1 VGKIH
6 GLVVSKETGKPI
18 SNLQV
23 AFFDSNAAPGTVLR
37 SLEEN
42 DKRSPQ
48 ERWALFG
55 TSLGSVLTDEAG
67 GFALDFT
74 PAGQGGGGVREHVL
88 LVVFAPDDVG
98 SVDRPFPLPPEKR
111 ILYMSSLPKFEH
123 GQQACLI
130 RLLPAQL
137 EKFGLAPAGSPPTSE
152 PAHDPSSKTY
162 ADVLE
167 RAFVFKESL
176 KTLVKPRLQAQ
187 VANVAA
193 TKIAA
198 KKKFANLSAIPAENR
213 NHPQLLTDP
222 SKLYEMMQKTVAAGI
237 AKHAAAPS
245 SLQLSLSADEVKTL
259 GLKTSERGMVSGQV
273 KASTLSVFLSARNG
287 GVDLV
292 SKRPSNVD
300 PAKLLADH
308 APSTTKAPPSTDAP
322 PTSRHRRKS

>member
-1 VGKIH
+1 VGKIN
-6 GLVVSKETGKPI
+6 GFVLSKQTGKPI

-23 AFFDSNAAPGTVLR
+23 AFFDSNAEPGTVLR
-37 SLEEN
+37 SLEEH

-55 TSLGSVLTDEAG
+55 TSLGSVLTGESG
-67 GFALDFT
+67 GFELDFT

-111 ILYMSSLPKFEH
+111 ILYISSLPKFEH

-162 ADVLE
+162 ADALE
-167 RAFVFKESL
+167 RTFFFKDSL

-187 VANVAA
+187 VAHVAA
-193 TKIAA
+193 TKTVA
-198 KKKFANLSAIPAENR
+198 KKKFANLSAISAENR
-213 NHPQLLTDP
+213 NHPQRLTDP
-222 SKLYEMMQKTVAAGI
+222 SKLPEMMHKTVTAGV
-237 AKHAAAPS
+237 ATHAATPS
-245 SLQLSLSADEVKTL
+245 SLQLSLSADEVKRL
-259 GLKTSERGMVSGQV
+259 GLKTSERGVVSGHV
-273 KASTLSVFLSARNG
+273 SASALSVFLSARNG

-292 SKRPSNVD
+292 SKRPSNLD

-308 APSTTKAPPSTDAP
+308 APSPDAPPSP
-322 PTSRHRRKS
+322 RHRRKS